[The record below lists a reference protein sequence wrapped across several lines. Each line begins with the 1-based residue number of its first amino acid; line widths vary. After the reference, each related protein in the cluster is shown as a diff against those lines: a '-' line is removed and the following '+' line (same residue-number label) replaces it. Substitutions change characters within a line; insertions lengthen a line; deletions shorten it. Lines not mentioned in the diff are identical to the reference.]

1 MGSACVKVAIIGA
14 AGRMGRS
21 IIADARADTTVEIV
35 AAVVSEDSEMLGR
48 DAGEVAGGAPI
59 GVPCSADLQVALR
72 RAAVAIDVTRAD
84 QVEAHARACV
94 AANVPLVICTTGL
107 SAAADA
113 QLLEFSKRC
122 ALLIA
127 ANTSIGVAVLR
138 ALVRRAAELLP
149 EDFDIEIVEA
159 HHKHKRD
166 APSGTAIALG
176 QAAAAGRGVRFDDV
190 RVTDRSSR
198 SDRLSGEIGLASLRA
213 GDLVG
218 RHTVWLAGQGELVT
232 IGHEATDRGVF
243 ARGAL
248 RAAAWL
254 AGKGPGQYGMDDVIG
269 L

>member
-1 MGSACVKVAIIGA
+1 MASAGVKVAIIGA

-21 IIADARADTTVEIV
+21 IIANARDDTSVEIV
-35 AAVVSEDSEMLGR
+35 AAVVSANSEALGR
-48 DAGEVAGGAPI
+48 DAGEIAGGVPI
-59 GVPCSADLQVALR
+59 GVPCRADLAAALR
-72 RAAVAIDVTRAD
+72 HASVAIDVTRAD
-84 QVEAHARACV
+84 QVEANARACV
-94 AANVPLVICTTGL
+94 AAQVPLVICTTGL
-107 SAAADA
+107 SAASQV
-113 QLLEFSKRC
+113 QLEEHSNRG

-190 RVTDRSSR
+190 CVTDRTSR
-198 SDRLSGEIGLASLRA
+198 GDRVSGEIGLASLRA

-232 IGHEATDRGVF
+232 IGHEATDRSVF

-254 AGKGPGQYGMDDVIG
+254 AGKGSGRYGMDDVIG